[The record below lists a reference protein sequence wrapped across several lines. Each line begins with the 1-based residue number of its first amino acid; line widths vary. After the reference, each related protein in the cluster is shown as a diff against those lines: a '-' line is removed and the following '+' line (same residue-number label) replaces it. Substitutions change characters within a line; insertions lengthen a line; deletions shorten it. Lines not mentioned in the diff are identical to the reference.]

1 MTRVLDRAFDI
12 LEALA
17 GADDTISLA
26 ELHEGLEISPSTAH
40 RLLRTMIRRGYADQ
54 DQKTSRYGPGPKLL
68 EVAARSTTNR
78 HLDLRRVALPCLRKL
93 TAETGETSNLVL
105 PYGTDE
111 AVYIEQSKSPQTVSI
126 FTQVGYRAPLYCT
139 AAGKAMLATLSMMQL
154 ENYLERTTLEP
165 ATERTLTDAEALLRA
180 MEVTRQRGFAVDD
193 EEREEGVRCAAAAVL
208 NHVGAC
214 VGAVSVSGPSSRIDC
229 ERIFR
234 ELGPAVRRQAAK
246 CSVRLG
252 YDESTDGSKDRR
264 FWGGVMRSGRLGDHG
279 TGSVQ
284 KGQKEKPMEGEVDS

>member
-1 MTRVLDRAFDI
+1 VTRVLDRAFDI

-17 GADDTISLA
+17 GAEDTVSLA
-26 ELHEGLEISPSTAH
+26 ELHEGLEISPATAH
-40 RLLRTMIRRGYADQ
+40 RLLRTMVRRGYVDQ
-54 DQKTSRYGPGPKLL
+54 DQKTRRYGPGPKLL

-111 AVYIEQSKSPQTVSI
+111 VVYIEQSKSPRTVSI
-126 FTQVGYRAPLYCT
+126 FTQVGHRAPLYCT
-139 AAGKAMLATLSMMQL
+139 AAGKAMLATFSMMQL

-165 ATERTLTDAEALLRA
+165 ATGRTLTDAEGLLREI
-180 MEVTRQRGFAVDD
+180 EVTRQRGFAVDD

-214 VGAVSVSGPSSRIDC
+214 VGAVSVSGPSSRIDR

-234 ELGPAVRRQAAK
+234 EVGPAVRRQVAK

-252 YDESTDGSKDRR
+252 YDESTDGTKDRGS
-264 FWGGVMRSGRLGDHG
+264 WGGVVLSGRLGDHG

>member
-17 GADDTISLA
+17 GAEDTISLA

-40 RLLRTMIRRGYADQ
+40 RLLRTMVRRGYADQ
-54 DQKTSRYGPGPKLL
+54 DQKTRRYGPGPKLL

-78 HLDLRRVALPCLRKL
+78 HLDLRRVALPCLRRL

-111 AVYIEQSKSPQTVSI
+111 VVYIEQSKSPRTVSI
-126 FTQVGYRAPLYCT
+126 FTQVGHRAPLYCT
-139 AAGKAMLATLSMMQL
+139 AAGKAMLATFSMMQL

-165 ATERTLTDAEALLRA
+165 ATGRTLTDAEELLR
-180 MEVTRQRGFAVDD
+180 ELEGTRQRGFAVDD

-214 VGAVSVSGPSSRIDC
+214 VGAVSVSGPSSRIDH

-252 YDESTDGSKDRR
+252 YDESTDGTKDRGI
-264 FWGGVMRSGRLGDHG
+264 WGGMVLSGRLGDHG
-279 TGSVQ
+279 TGSVR
-284 KGQKEKPMEGEVDS
+284 KGQEEKPMEGEVDS

>member
-1 MTRVLDRAFDI
+1 MTRVLDRALDI

-17 GADDTISLA
+17 SAEDTISLS
-26 ELHEGLEISPSTAH
+26 ELHEGLEISPATAH
-40 RLLRTMIRRGYADQ
+40 RLLRTMVRRGYVDQ
-54 DQKTSRYGPGPKLL
+54 DQKTRRYGPGPKLL

-111 AVYIEQSKSPQTVSI
+111 VVYIEQSKSLQTVSI

-139 AAGKAMLATLSMMQL
+139 AAGKAVLATFSEMHL
-154 ENYLERTTLEP
+154 ENYLERTTLQP
-165 ATERTLTDAEALLRA
+165 VTGHTLTDAEGLRRE
-180 MEVTRQRGFAVDD
+180 MEVTRQRGFAMDD

-214 VGAVSVSGPSSRIDC
+214 VGAVSVSGPSSRIDR

-252 YDESTDGSKDRR
+252 YDEHTDGTKDRGS
-264 FWGGVMRSGRLGDHG
+264 WSGVLLSGRLGDHG
-279 TGSVQ
+279 KGSAK
-284 KGQKEKPMEGEVDS
+284 KGQQGMLVEGEIDS

>member
-17 GADDTISLA
+17 GAEDTISLA
-26 ELHEGLEISPSTAH
+26 ELHEGLEISPATAH

-54 DQKTSRYGPGPKLL
+54 DPKTRCYGPGPKLL
-68 EVAARSTTNR
+68 EVAARSTTNW

-93 TAETGETSNLVL
+93 SAETGETSNLVL

-111 AVYIEQSKSPQTVSI
+111 VVYIEQSKSPRTVSI

-139 AAGKAMLATLSMMQL
+139 AAGKAILATFSEMQL
-154 ENYLERTTLEP
+154 ENYLERTALEP
-165 ATERTLTDAEALLRA
+165 ATRRTLTDAEGLLRV

-234 ELGPAVRRQAAK
+234 EVGPAVRWQAAE

-252 YDESTDGSKDRR
+252 YDESTDGTKDPAKA
-264 FWGGVMRSGRLGDHG
+264 GVVVSGKLGDHR
-279 TGSVQ
+279 TGSVR
-284 KGQKEKPMEGEVDS
+284 KGQKEEHMEGEVDS